1 MRDNGLPAQEWTHV
15 ADLDPPVAD
24 AALDALRQ
32 AGVAAYA
39 TPHPGR
45 AGPYLDVLLPDRPT
59 DQLYVESSARE
70 RAVAVLADLHR
81 DEAET
86 PADGSVGGAGVGTR
100 GSESAAVDAAFAE
113 IVSQFGQPSADP
125 RPYSVDPEPAHGDG
139 EDGPPGPAGDGSG
152 RVLRG
157 TLGWDDLLSEGD
169 RPGLGTPEVDSPS
182 DDEGYVPPPPPPV
195 PHGTPVRRF
204 AWLAVLG
211 APIVVVL
218 CVIVD
223 YRLDGWA
230 GLLVVGAFLG
240 GLGTLF
246 ATLDDRPPD
255 EDGPDHGAVV

>member
-70 RAVAVLADLHR
+70 RAVAVLAELHR
-81 DEAET
+81 GDDDATSDDESPSTRSAET
-86 PADGSVGGAGVGTR
+86 
-100 GSESAAVDAAFAE
+100 AAIDAAFAR

-125 RPYSVDPEPAHGDG
+125 RPYSVEPEPAEGDRDGGQGGQAG
-139 EDGPPGPAGDGSG
+139 EGSG

-157 TLGWDDLLSEGD
+157 AIGWDDLLGERD
-169 RPGLGTPEVDSPS
+169 RPGLGAPDTDSSS

-211 APIVVVL
+211 APLVVVL